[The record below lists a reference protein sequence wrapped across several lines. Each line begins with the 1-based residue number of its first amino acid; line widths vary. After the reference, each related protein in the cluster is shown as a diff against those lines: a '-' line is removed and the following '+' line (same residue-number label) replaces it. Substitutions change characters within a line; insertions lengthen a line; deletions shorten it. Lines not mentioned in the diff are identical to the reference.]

1 MKKDELKNLGLTDD
15 QVEKVLA
22 GYKDFIP
29 KSRFDEVNEAKKN
42 AEALIVERD
51 KQIEELKKSA
61 GASDDLKKQ
70 IEKLQADNKAAVE
83 AKDAEIKQIKIN
95 NAVNTALIS
104 AGAKNVK
111 AALALLNLDKA
122 ELADDGTVKGLK
134 EQIDALK
141 TADDSKFLF
150 NDGKTSIK
158 GANPA
163 DGNSDPKNQTV
174 TKEQF
179 AKMGYKARVELYN
192 TNKALYDELSGQSE

>member
-1 MKKDELKNLGLTDD
+1 MKKDELKNLGLTDE
-15 QVEKVLA
+15 QVEKVIA
-22 GYKDFIP
+22 GYKDHIP
-29 KSRFDEVNEAKKN
+29 KTRFDEVNEAKKN

-95 NAVNTALIS
+95 NAVNTALIA

-134 EQIDALK
+134 EQIDTLK
-141 TADDSKFLF
+141 AAEDSKFLF
-150 NDGKTSIK
+150 ADGKTTIK
-158 GANPA
+158 GTNPA
-163 DGNSDPKNQTV
+163 NSGGDPKNQTV

-179 AKMGYKARVELYN
+179 EKMGYKARLELYN
-192 TNKALYDELSGQSE
+192 SNKALYDELSGQSE

>member
-70 IEKLQADNKAAVE
+70 IEQLQADNKAAVE

-111 AALALLNLDKA
+111 AALALLNLEKA

-163 DGNSDPKNQTV
+163 GGNSDPKNQTV

>member
-70 IEKLQADNKAAVE
+70 IEQLQADNKAAVE

-111 AALALLNLDKA
+111 AALALLNLEKA

-150 NDGKTSIK
+150 NDGKPNIK
-158 GANPA
+158 GAKLA
-163 DGNSDPKNQTV
+163 GGSGDPKNQTM

>member
-70 IEKLQADNKAAVE
+70 IEQLQADNKATVK
-83 AKDAEIKQIKIN
+83 AKDDEIKQIKIN

-150 NDGKTSIK
+150 NDGKPNIK

-163 DGNSDPKNQTV
+163 GGSGDPKNQTV

-192 TNKALYDELSGQSE
+192 TNKSLYDELSGQSE